1 MDVYN
6 LTADA
11 SEFTCNAYLAL
22 GEVSTLVDAGTI
34 DGIERQIAERTDTL
48 EQVLLTH
55 QHADH
60 TEQLRAVVEAFDP
73 DVLAYAEHPLRTTA
87 LEDGD
92 TPTIGED
99 PFEVVYTP
107 GHAPDHVAVV
117 GDRAV
122 FSGDVVV
129 YSDGAYED
137 GSFGRT
143 DLSGASRERLIESLT
158 ELLTRM
164 PASADQLYPG
174 HGESFTG
181 DVHTIVDRALSRAER
196 YDPKYPEE

>member
-22 GEVSTLVDAGTI
+22 GEVPTLVDAGTI
-34 DGIERQIAERTDTL
+34 DGIQRQVAEHTDTL

-60 TEQLRAVVEAFDP
+60 TEQLRTVVEAFDP

-92 TPTIGED
+92 TLTIGDE

-107 GHAPDHVAVV
+107 GHAPDHVAVA
-117 GDRAV
+117 GERAV

-137 GSFGRT
+137 ASFGRT

-164 PASADQLYPG
+164 PASVDQLYPG

-196 YDPKYPEE
+196 DDLKSPDE